1 MISFFAA
8 HWIALLSTLGIGAAG
23 AAALIFIPG
32 AAGIALELLRGFDDW
47 LSRRTLGEIGFIVLS
62 CLSLFLLFRCD
73 HWKSVATQRQA
84 QLVKCG
90 QDKAGLQS
98 QLDAISSRK
107 NEQQIV
113 TKTRIEMVIKVIH
126 DAEKRAKEIENTPSA
141 PGDCQRATPPA
152 IVAEEGF

>member
-84 QLVKCG
+84 QLVKCR
-90 QDKAGLQS
+90 QDKAALQS
-98 QLDAISSRK
+98 QLDTLGRESKRK
-107 NEQQIV
+107 QQTV
-113 TKTRIEMVIKVIH
+113 TKVIDHYLTVVKPEVRTRVEKILTAPLPGNCRTP
-126 DAEKRAKEIENTPSA
+126 DAVLQE
-141 PGDCQRATPPA
+141 DL
-152 IVAEEGF
+152 